1 MPAPHVQM
9 NLSVELYQSDD
20 FCETQKMTKTDQ
32 KWLSRLQALKDEL
45 LAVDEDASGGRAA
58 VELDQSR
65 VGRLSRMDAL
75 QGQAMN
81 KAIAERRRNRLARI
95 EAALA
100 RLDDGEFGFCLKCG
114 DEITEK
120 RLWLDPAVAVCI
132 NCSK

>member
-1 MPAPHVQM
+1 
-9 NLSVELYQSDD
+9 
-20 FCETQKMTKTDQ
+20 MTKADQ
-32 KWLSRLQALKDEL
+32 EWLSQLQALKDEL
-45 LAVDEDASGGRAA
+45 LTADEDASGGRAA

-75 QGQAMN
+75 QAQAMN

-100 RLDDGEFGFCLKCG
+100 RLNEGEFGFCLKCG
-114 DEITEK
+114 NEIAEK
-120 RLWLDPAVAVCI
+120 RLLLDPAVAVCV

>member
-1 MPAPHVQM
+1 MCIGTFFA
-9 NLSVELYQSDD
+9 SLYQSGN
-20 FCETQKMTKTDQ
+20 FCESQDMTQIDQ
-32 KWLSRLQALKDEL
+32 EWLNRLQALKAEI
-45 LAVDEDASGGRAA
+45 LAIDDDASDGRAA

-100 RLDDGEFGFCLKCG
+100 RLDDGEFGYCLKCG
-114 DEITEK
+114 DEIAEQ
-120 RLWLDPAVAVCI
+120 RLLLDPAVAVCV